1 MRERIIANLNKMTDI
16 LSEMI
21 GLVYQG
27 FIENDAH
34 YLNRALNKE
43 QILDDLEKLITA
55 SIIQDART
63 LDDKGQKE
71 LVLFER
77 AAQDIE
83 QMGDELRYLMER
95 IEIKIAE
102 NLLFSDI
109 GVEQYKDVFE
119 KMKKSVDLTIKFL
132 KKNDG
137 ELLEAI
143 LNNGDTIKETVEK
156 YRAEHLKR
164 LTEGICQPRAA
175 NMYFDM
181 LDFTGNI
188 ARHCTDIARTYKE
201 K

>member
-1 MRERIIANLNKMTDI
+1 MREKIVGNLKKMTNI

-21 GLVYQG
+21 DLVYQG
-27 FIENDAH
+27 FMENDAH

-43 QILDDLEKLITA
+43 HIMDDLEKEITA
-55 SIIQDART
+55 SIIQDSKT
-63 LDDKGQKE
+63 LDEKGQKE
-71 LVLFER
+71 LVLLER

-95 IEIKIAE
+95 MEIKIVE
-102 NLLFSDI
+102 NLLFSEI

-119 KMKKSVDLTIKFL
+119 KMKKSLNPTIEFL
-132 KKNDG
+132 NEKRS
-137 ELLEAI
+137 ELLETI
-143 LNNGDTIKETVEK
+143 LKNGDEIKKMVEK
-156 YRAEHLKR
+156 YREEHLQR
-164 LTEGICQPRAA
+164 LTKGICQPRAA